1 MTDIQG
7 LDWAHTMDI
16 LLLAG
21 VVFVTVILLLLA
33 FFYLRANR
41 NFDLSLKS
49 LGSQEDLAE
58 INRQILAKKDELER
72 LEKQEGVLR
81 NNINDLNSKQATV
94 DQVTS
99 ELNQL
104 GLQYSQKRNELA
116 ELEQKLVKSKALQEF
131 VESHQKD
138 QLSEIERLIEEK
150 QKRLDELTSQIN
162 EQNGTRVMGD
172 ALKNAFNAIGEE
184 LSDLSGAQATKAQ
197 MEQEINDLKNH
208 LEQLQAQKNDINQEL
223 DALSVKLE
231 DQRIEEQ
238 VGKTLGEAFES
249 LGSELTGLQGLSAQK
264 ENLEQKLAE
273 LQEQIEDLD
282 NDHKRKTEELEELES
297 QVAEHKVGE
306 QVEQSLGAVFEN
318 LTDSL
323 NEHIS
328 GHLESLSDELTGLQG
343 LSAQKENLEQKVAE
357 LQEQIEDL
365 NNDHKRK
372 TEELEELENQ
382 VSEHKLGEQVEQS
395 LGEVFENLAG
405 SLNQQVANSFGALG
419 EEITGLQQ
427 ISSQKASLEQDIAD
441 LSDTLKKLDKE
452 YQQKKAELEQLN
464 DQADSRKVE
473 QQVEEQVGQSLSDA
487 FTRLSDSINDSM
499 IGLGSDLSQVLELS
513 AQRQKLETENQILAA
528 ENQKLAKKLSG
539 KGETEEETNKAY
551 EELETEPKQIKT
563 FIDNFDAAKTTKLNE
578 TEALE
583 RFMHYLR
590 ARKLYYPTRVI
601 KAFHTALKIQAINPL
616 AVLAGVSGTGK
627 TQLALQYSKFF
638 GIYSEHV
645 AIQPRWD
652 SKDDLL
658 GFYNFLE
665 KSFQPTPLVRALY
678 QFDQQFRIA
687 GKNEQIKDDSP
698 MMMAI
703 LDEMNLARVEY
714 YFSEFLSK
722 LELRNSD
729 YEKSEIAVGSNLNPR
744 KFFVGPNILI
754 VGTMNDDES
763 TYALSDKVLDR
774 ANVLHFGKPK
784 SFDDSTSNE
793 KVEPIK
799 VDFKLFHQWRQANNL
814 DRLDNDAKE
823 QLKKKI
829 EELNEAL
836 NQVGKP
842 FGHRVNN
849 SINAYLSA
857 YPLGSDADEMT
868 TVKLALADQIEMKII
883 PKLAG
888 LEQNDHSNDCLNL
901 LSRVIDF
908 TDDDALKGAFNVAYD
923 NYNSEGMFIW
933 RGITRSLDD

>member
-72 LEKQEGVLR
+72 LEKQAGVLR

-162 EQNGTRVMGD
+162 EQNGTKVMGD

-197 MEQEINDLKNH
+197 MEQEINDLKSH
-208 LEQLQAQKNDINQEL
+208 LTELQAQKNDISQEL
-223 DALSVKLE
+223 DDLAVKLE
-231 DQRIEEQ
+231 DHRIEEQ

-249 LGSELTGLQGLSAQK
+249 LGE
-264 ENLEQKLAE
+264 
-273 LQEQIEDLD
+273 
-282 NDHKRKTEELEELES
+282 
-297 QVAEHKVGE
+297 
-306 QVEQSLGAVFEN
+306 
-318 LTDSL
+318 
-323 NEHIS
+323 
-328 GHLESLSDELTGLQG
+328 ELTGLQG

-357 LQEQIEDL
+357 LQEQIDDL
-365 NNDHKRK
+365 DAEHQSK
-372 TEELEELENQ
+372 TEALKELESQ
-382 VSEHKLGEQVEQS
+382 VAEHKLGEQVEQS
-395 LGEVFENLAG
+395 LGEVFENLTD
-405 SLNQQVANSFGALG
+405 SLNEQISGRLESLG
-419 EEITGLQQ
+419 EELTGLQQ
-427 ISSQKASLEQDIAD
+427 ISSQKDSLEQEIEKLQEQLQALKAD
-441 LSDTLKKLDKE
+441 
-452 YQQKKAELEQLN
+452 QKKKAKELAELENQLSG
-464 DQADSRKVE
+464 QK
-473 QQVEEQVGQSLSDA
+473 VEEQVGQSLNDA
-487 FTRLSDSINDSM
+487 FTRLSDSINESM
-499 IGLGSDLSQVLELS
+499 IGLGSDLSEVLELS

-528 ENQKLAKKLSG
+528 KNKELAGKLSG
-539 KGETEEETNKAY
+539 KGETKEELDKAY
-551 EELETEPKQIKT
+551 EELETEPEQIKT
-563 FIDNFDAAKTTKLNE
+563 FLDNFDAARTTKLSE

-583 RFMHYLR
+583 QFMHYLR
-590 ARKLYYPTRVI
+590 AHKLYYPTRVI

-627 TQLALQYSKFF
+627 TQLALQYAKFF
-638 GIYSEHV
+638 DIYSEHV

-665 KSFQPTPLVRALY
+665 KKFQPTPLVRALY
-678 QFDQQFRIA
+678 KFDKYKTKA
-687 GKNEQIKDDSP
+687 ELDYIKDDSP

-722 LELRNSD
+722 LELRSSD
-729 YEKSEIAVGSNLNPR
+729 YAKSVIEVGSNLNPR
-744 KFFVGPNILI
+744 NFFVGSNVLI

-774 ANVLHFGKPK
+774 ANVLHFGKPG
-784 SFDDSTSNE
+784 SFEDSTANE
-793 KVEPIK
+793 KVAPIK

-814 DRLDNDAKE
+814 ARLDNDDKE

-857 YPLGSDADEMT
+857 YPLTEDNTVMS

>member
-99 ELNQL
+99 ELNQR

-162 EQNGTRVMGD
+162 EQNGTKVMGD

-197 MEQEINDLKNH
+197 MEQEINDLKDH

-223 DALSVKLE
+223 DDLSVKLE

-238 VGKTLGEAFES
+238 VGKTLGSVFDNLAGSLNEQVSNSFEA
-249 LGSELTGLQGLSAQK
+249 LGDEIVGLQEMSSQK
-264 ENLEQKLAE
+264 TNLTQEVEK
-273 LQEQIEDLD
+273 LQEQIDELEADR
-282 NDHKRKTEELEELES
+282 KRKAEEL
-297 QVAEHKVGE
+297 K
-306 QVEQSLGAVFEN
+306 
-318 LTDSL
+318 
-323 NEHIS
+323 
-328 GHLESLSDELTGLQG
+328 
-343 LSAQKENLEQKVAE
+343 
-357 LQEQIEDL
+357 
-365 NNDHKRK
+365 
-372 TEELEELENQ
+372 ELENQ

-405 SLNQQVANSFGALG
+405 SLNEQVSNSFEALG
-419 EEITGLQQ
+419 EEITSLQQ

-452 YQQKKAELEQLN
+452 YQQKKAELEKLN

-487 FTRLSDSINDSM
+487 FTRLSDSINKSM

-513 AQRQKLETENQILAA
+513 SQRQKLETENQLLAA
-528 ENQKLAKKLSG
+528 ENKKLANKLSG
-539 KGETEEETNKAY
+539 KGETKEELDKAY
-551 EELETEPKQIKT
+551 EELETEPEQIKT
-563 FIDNFDAAKTTKLNE
+563 FFDNFDAAKTTTLSE
-578 TEALE
+578 TDALE
-583 RFMHYLR
+583 QFMRYLR
-590 ARKLYYPTRVI
+590 SKKLYYPTRVI

-627 TQLALQYSKFF
+627 TQLALQYAKFF

-678 QFDQQFRIA
+678 QFDQFRIK
-687 GKNEQIKDDSP
+687 GKNEKIQNDSP

-722 LELRNSD
+722 LELRSSD
-729 YEKSEIAVGSNLNPR
+729 YDKSEIAVGSNLNPR
-744 KFFVGPNILI
+744 KFFVGPNVLI

-774 ANVLHFGKPK
+774 ANVLHFGKPG
-784 SFDDSTSNE
+784 SFEDSIANE
-793 KVEPIK
+793 NVEPIK

-814 DRLDNDAKE
+814 EHLESDDKE

-836 NQVGKP
+836 NHVGKP

-857 YPLGSDADEMT
+857 YPLTDDNDGMT

-888 LEQNDHSNDCLNL
+888 LEQNDHSNDCLNR

-908 TDDDALKGAFNVAYD
+908 TDDDDLKKAFSNAYD

>member
-162 EQNGTRVMGD
+162 EQNGTKVMGD

-197 MEQEINDLKNH
+197 MEQEINDLKDH

-223 DALSVKLE
+223 DDLAVKLE
-231 DQRIEEQ
+231 DHRIEEQ
-238 VGKTLGEAFES
+238 VGKTLGSVFDNLAGSLNEQVSNSFEA
-249 LGSELTGLQGLSAQK
+249 LGDEIVGLQEMSSQK
-264 ENLEQKLAE
+264 TNLTQEVEK
-273 LQEQIEDLD
+273 LQEQIDELEADR
-282 NDHKRKTEELEELES
+282 KRK
-297 QVAEHKVGE
+297 A
-306 QVEQSLGAVFEN
+306 
-318 LTDSL
+318 
-323 NEHIS
+323 
-328 GHLESLSDELTGLQG
+328 
-343 LSAQKENLEQKVAE
+343 
-357 LQEQIEDL
+357 
-365 NNDHKRK
+365 
-372 TEELEELENQ
+372 EELEELENQ

-405 SLNQQVANSFGALG
+405 SLNEQVSNSFGALG

-452 YQQKKAELEQLN
+452 YQQKKAELEKLN

-487 FTRLSDSINDSM
+487 FTRLSDSINESM
-499 IGLGSDLSQVLELS
+499 IGLGSDLSKVLELS
-513 AQRQKLETENQILAA
+513 AQRQKLETENQLLAA

-539 KGETEEETNKAY
+539 KGENKEELDKAY
-551 EELETEPKQIKT
+551 EELETEPEQIRT
-563 FIDNFDAAKTTKLNE
+563 FIDNFDAAKTTNLSE
-578 TEALE
+578 AEALE
-583 RFMHYLR
+583 QFMRFLR
-590 ARKLYYPTRVI
+590 SHKLYYPTRVI
-601 KAFHTALKIQAINPL
+601 NAFHTALKIQAINPL

-627 TQLALQYSKFF
+627 TQLALQYAKFF
-638 GIYSEHV
+638 NIYSEHV

-678 QFDQQFRIA
+678 RFDKYKTQPKLDHI
-687 GKNEQIKDDSP
+687 EDDSP

-722 LELRNSD
+722 LELRSSD
-729 YEKSEIAVGSNLNPR
+729 YAKSVIEVGSNLNPR
-744 KFFVGPNILI
+744 KFYVGSNVLI

-774 ANVLHFGKPK
+774 ANVLHFGKPG
-784 SFDDSTSNE
+784 SFDNDAPNE
-793 KVEPIK
+793 GEVSPIK
-799 VDFKLFHQWRQANNL
+799 VDFKLFHQWRNSKNFKHL
-814 DRLDNDAKE
+814 SNEDKE
-823 QLKKKI
+823 QLNHKI

-849 SINAYLSA
+849 SIKSYLQA
-857 YPLGSDADEMT
+857 YPLVTDADPMT
-868 TVKLALADQIEMKII
+868 TVKQALADQVEMKII

-901 LSRVIDF
+901 LGRVISYTEDE
-908 TDDDALKGAFNVAYD
+908 ALNEAFRKAQE
-923 NYNSEGMFIW
+923 NYNTEGMFIW
-933 RGITRSLDD
+933 RGVTRTDD

>member
-16 LLLAG
+16 FLLVG

-162 EQNGTRVMGD
+162 EQNGTKGMGD

-184 LSDLSGAQATKAQ
+184 LSDLSGSQATKAQ
-197 MEQEINDLKNH
+197 MEQEINDLKSH
-208 LEQLQAQKNDINQEL
+208 LTELQAQKNDISQEL
-223 DALSVKLE
+223 DDLAVKLE
-231 DQRIEEQ
+231 DHRIEEQ
-238 VGKTLGEAFES
+238 VGKTLGSVFD
-249 LGSELTGLQGLSAQK
+249 
-264 ENLEQKLAE
+264 NLA
-273 LQEQIEDLD
+273 
-282 NDHKRKTEELEELES
+282 
-297 QVAEHKVGE
+297 G
-306 QVEQSLGAVFEN
+306 
-318 LTDSL
+318 SL
-323 NEHIS
+323 NEQVSNSFEALGEEIVGLQEMS
-328 GHLESLSDELTGLQG
+328 TQKTNLTQEVEKLQGQIDELE
-343 LSAQKENLEQKVAE
+343 A
-357 LQEQIEDL
+357 DR
-365 NNDHKRK
+365 KRK
-372 TEELEELENQ
+372 AEELEELENQ

-405 SLNQQVANSFGALG
+405 SLNEQVSNSFGALG

-427 ISSQKASLEQDIAD
+427 ISSQKESLERDIAN
-441 LSDTLKKLDKE
+441 LSDTLEQLEAE
-452 YQQKKAELEQLN
+452 YQKKSAELEQLN

-487 FTRLSDSINDSM
+487 FTRLSDSINESM

-513 AQRQKLETENQILAA
+513 AQRQKLETENQLLAA

-539 KGETEEETNKAY
+539 KGETKEEPDKAY
-551 EELETEPKQIKT
+551 EELETEPEQIKT
-563 FIDNFDAAKTTKLNE
+563 FLDNFDAAKTTKLSE
-578 TEALE
+578 IDALE
-583 RFMHYLR
+583 QFMRYLR
-590 ARKLYYPTRVI
+590 SQDLYYPHRVI
-601 KAFHTALKIQAINPL
+601 KAFHTALKIQDINPL
-616 AVLAGVSGTGK
+616 AVLAGISGTGK
-627 TQLALQYSKFF
+627 TQLALRYAEFF
-638 GIYSEHV
+638 GFYSEHV
-645 AIQPRWD
+645 AVQPRWD

-658 GFYNFLE
+658 GFYNFIEE
-665 KSFQPTPLVRALY
+665 KFQPTPLVRALY
-678 QFDQQFRIA
+678 QFDQFHIA
-687 GKNEQIKDDSP
+687 GKNKQIKNDSP
-698 MMMAI
+698 MMMVI

-722 LELRNSD
+722 LELRNSPD
-729 YEKSEIAVGSNLNPR
+729 YDKSVIEVGSNLNPR
-744 KFFVGPNILI
+744 KFYVGSNVLI

-784 SFDDSTSNE
+784 SFDDSTTKE
-793 KVEPIK
+793 KVEPIRI
-799 VDFKLFHQWRQANNL
+799 DFKLFQQWRQTNNL
-814 DRLDNDAKE
+814 LRLASDDKE

-829 EELNEAL
+829 EELNDAL

-849 SINAYLSA
+849 SINAYLNA
-857 YPLGSDADEMT
+857 YPLGSNADEMT

>member
-138 QLSEIERLIEEK
+138 QLSEIERLIEDK

-162 EQNGTRVMGD
+162 EQNGTKVMGD

-197 MEQEINDLKNH
+197 MEQEINDLKDH

-223 DALSVKLE
+223 DDLAVKLE
-231 DQRIEEQ
+231 DHRIEEQ
-238 VGKTLGEAFES
+238 VGKTLGSVFDNLAGSLNEQVSNSFEA
-249 LGSELTGLQGLSAQK
+249 LGEEIVGLQEMSTQK
-264 ENLEQKLAE
+264 TNLTQEVEK
-273 LQEQIEDLD
+273 LQEQIDELEADR
-282 NDHKRKTEELEELES
+282 KRK
-297 QVAEHKVGE
+297 A
-306 QVEQSLGAVFEN
+306 
-318 LTDSL
+318 
-323 NEHIS
+323 
-328 GHLESLSDELTGLQG
+328 
-343 LSAQKENLEQKVAE
+343 
-357 LQEQIEDL
+357 
-365 NNDHKRK
+365 
-372 TEELEELENQ
+372 EELEELENQ

-405 SLNQQVANSFGALG
+405 SLNEQVSNSFGALG
-419 EEITGLQQ
+419 EEITGLQR

-452 YQQKKAELEQLN
+452 YQQKKAELEKLN

-487 FTRLSDSINDSM
+487 FTRLSDSINESM
-499 IGLGSDLSQVLELS
+499 IGLGSDLSKVLELS
-513 AQRQKLETENQILAA
+513 AQRQKLETENQLLAA

-539 KGETEEETNKAY
+539 KGENKEELDKAY
-551 EELETEPKQIKT
+551 EELETEPEQIRT
-563 FIDNFDAAKTTKLNE
+563 FIDNFDAAKTTKLSE

-583 RFMHYLR
+583 QFMQYLR
-590 ARKLYYPTRVI
+590 ARKLYYPQRVI

-627 TQLALQYSKFF
+627 TQLALQYAKFF
-638 GIYSEHV
+638 NIYSEHV

-678 QFDQQFRIA
+678 RFDKYKTQPKLDHI
-687 GKNEQIKDDSP
+687 EDDSP

-722 LELRNSD
+722 LELRSSD
-729 YEKSEIAVGSNLNPR
+729 YAKSVIEVGSNLNPR
-744 KFFVGPNILI
+744 KFYVGSNVLI

-774 ANVLHFGKPK
+774 ANVLHFGKPG
-784 SFDDSTSNE
+784 SFEDSTANE
-793 KVEPIK
+793 KVAPIK

>member
-162 EQNGTRVMGD
+162 EQNGTKVMGD

-197 MEQEINDLKNH
+197 MEQEINDLKDH

-223 DALSVKLE
+223 DDLAVKLE
-231 DQRIEEQ
+231 DHRIEEQ
-238 VGKTLGEAFES
+238 VGKTLGSVFDNLAGSLNEQVSNSFEA
-249 LGSELTGLQGLSAQK
+249 LGDEIVGLQEMSSQK
-264 ENLEQKLAE
+264 TNLTQEVEK
-273 LQEQIEDLD
+273 LQEQIDELEADR
-282 NDHKRKTEELEELES
+282 KRK
-297 QVAEHKVGE
+297 A
-306 QVEQSLGAVFEN
+306 
-318 LTDSL
+318 
-323 NEHIS
+323 
-328 GHLESLSDELTGLQG
+328 
-343 LSAQKENLEQKVAE
+343 
-357 LQEQIEDL
+357 
-365 NNDHKRK
+365 
-372 TEELEELENQ
+372 EELEELENQ

-405 SLNQQVANSFGALG
+405 SLNEQVSNSFGALG

-452 YQQKKAELEQLN
+452 YQQKKAELEKLN

-487 FTRLSDSINDSM
+487 FTRLSDSINESM
-499 IGLGSDLSQVLELS
+499 IGLGSDLSKVLELS

-539 KGETEEETNKAY
+539 KGETKEELDKAY
-551 EELETEPKQIKT
+551 EELETEPEQIKT
-563 FIDNFDAAKTTKLNE
+563 FLDNFDAAKTTNLSE
-578 TEALE
+578 AEALE
-583 RFMHYLR
+583 QFMRFLR
-590 ARKLYYPTRVI
+590 SHKLYYPTRVI
-601 KAFHTALKIQAINPL
+601 NAFHTALKIQAINPL

-627 TQLALQYSKFF
+627 TQLALQYAKFF
-638 GIYSEHV
+638 NIYSEHV

-678 QFDQQFRIA
+678 RFDKYKTQPKLDHI
-687 GKNEQIKDDSP
+687 EDDSP

-722 LELRNSD
+722 LELRSSD
-729 YEKSEIAVGSNLNPR
+729 YAKSVIEVGSNLNPR
-744 KFFVGPNILI
+744 KFYVGSNVLI

-774 ANVLHFGKPK
+774 ANVLHFGKPG
-784 SFDDSTSNE
+784 SFDNDAPNE
-793 KVEPIK
+793 GEVSPIK
-799 VDFKLFHQWRQANNL
+799 VDFKLFHQWRNSKNFKHL
-814 DRLDNDAKE
+814 SNEDKE
-823 QLKKKI
+823 QLNHKI

-849 SINAYLSA
+849 SIKSYLQA
-857 YPLGSDADEMT
+857 YPLVTDADPMT
-868 TVKLALADQIEMKII
+868 TVKQALADQVEMKII

-901 LSRVIDF
+901 LGRVISYTEDE
-908 TDDDALKGAFNVAYD
+908 ALNEAFRKAQE
-923 NYNSEGMFIW
+923 NYNTEGMFIW
-933 RGITRSLDD
+933 RGVTRTDD

>member
-7 LDWAHTMDI
+7 FEWAHTMDI

-138 QLSEIERLIEEK
+138 QLSEIERLIEDK

-162 EQNGTRVMGD
+162 EQNGTKVMGD

-197 MEQEINDLKNH
+197 MEQEINDLKDH

-223 DALSVKLE
+223 DDLAVKLE
-231 DQRIEEQ
+231 DHRIEEQ
-238 VGKTLGEAFES
+238 VGKTLGSVFDNLAGSLNEQVSNSFEA
-249 LGSELTGLQGLSAQK
+249 LGEEIVGLQEMSTQK
-264 ENLEQKLAE
+264 TNLTQEVEK
-273 LQEQIEDLD
+273 LQEQIDELEADR
-282 NDHKRKTEELEELES
+282 KRK
-297 QVAEHKVGE
+297 A
-306 QVEQSLGAVFEN
+306 
-318 LTDSL
+318 D
-323 NEHIS
+323 
-328 GHLESLSDELTGLQG
+328 
-343 LSAQKENLEQKVAE
+343 
-357 LQEQIEDL
+357 
-365 NNDHKRK
+365 
-372 TEELEELENQ
+372 ELEELENQ

-405 SLNQQVANSFGALG
+405 SLNEQVSNSFGALG
-419 EEITGLQQ
+419 EEITGLQR

-452 YQQKKAELEQLN
+452 YQQKKAELEKLN

-487 FTRLSDSINDSM
+487 FTRLSDSINESM

-513 AQRQKLETENQILAA
+513 AQRQKLETENQLLAA

-539 KGETEEETNKAY
+539 KGETKEELDKAY
-551 EELETEPKQIKT
+551 EELETEPEQIKT
-563 FIDNFDAAKTTKLNE
+563 FLDNFDAAKTTKLSE
-578 TEALE
+578 IDALE
-583 RFMHYLR
+583 QFMHYLR
-590 ARKLYYPTRVI
+590 ANKLYYPTRVI

-627 TQLALQYSKFF
+627 TQLALQYAKFF

-678 QFDQQFRIA
+678 QFDQFRIK

-722 LELRNSD
+722 LELRSSD
-729 YEKSEIAVGSNLNPR
+729 YAKSEIAIGSNLNPR
-744 KFFVGPNILI
+744 TFFVGPNVLI

-774 ANVLHFGKPK
+774 ANVLHFGKPR
-784 SFDDSTSNE
+784 SFEDSTANE
-793 KVEPIK
+793 KVAPIK
-799 VDFKLFHQWRQANNL
+799 VDFKLFHQWRQVNNL
-814 DRLDNDAKE
+814 ARLVSDDKE

-836 NQVGKP
+836 NHVGKP

-849 SINAYLSA
+849 SINAYLSS
-857 YPLGSDADEMT
+857 YPLSSDTDVMT

>member
-16 LLLAG
+16 ALLVG

-162 EQNGTRVMGD
+162 EQNGTKVMGD

-197 MEQEINDLKNH
+197 MEQEINDLKSH
-208 LEQLQAQKNDINQEL
+208 LSELQAQKNDISQEL
-223 DALSVKLE
+223 DDLAVKLE
-231 DQRIEEQ
+231 DHRIEEQ
-238 VGKTLGEAFES
+238 VGKTLGSVFDNLAGSLNEQVSNSFEA
-249 LGSELTGLQGLSAQK
+249 LGDEIVGLQEMSSQK
-264 ENLEQKLAE
+264 TNLTQEVEK
-273 LQEQIEDLD
+273 LQEQIDELEADR
-282 NDHKRKTEELEELES
+282 KRK
-297 QVAEHKVGE
+297 A
-306 QVEQSLGAVFEN
+306 
-318 LTDSL
+318 
-323 NEHIS
+323 
-328 GHLESLSDELTGLQG
+328 
-343 LSAQKENLEQKVAE
+343 
-357 LQEQIEDL
+357 
-365 NNDHKRK
+365 
-372 TEELEELENQ
+372 EELEELENQ

-405 SLNQQVANSFGALG
+405 SLNEQVSNSFGALG

-452 YQQKKAELEQLN
+452 YQQKKAELEKLN

-487 FTRLSDSINDSM
+487 FTRLSDSINESM

-513 AQRQKLETENQILAA
+513 AQRQKLETENQLLAA

-539 KGETEEETNKAY
+539 KGETKEKLDEAY
-551 EELETEPKQIKT
+551 KELETEPEQIKT
-563 FIDNFDAAKTTKLNE
+563 FLGNFKAAKTTNLSE
-578 TEALE
+578 TKALE
-583 RFMHYLR
+583 QFMHYLR
-590 ARKLYYPTRVI
+590 ARKLYYPQRVI

-627 TQLALQYSKFF
+627 TQLALQYAKFF
-638 GIYSEHV
+638 GFYSEHV
-645 AIQPRWD
+645 AVQPRWD

-665 KSFQPTPLVRALY
+665 KKFQPTALVRALFR
-678 QFDQQFRIA
+678 FDKYKTQPKLNSIQ
-687 GKNEQIKDDSP
+687 DDSP

-722 LELRNSD
+722 LELRGSD
-729 YEKSEIAVGSNLNPR
+729 YEKSVIEVGSNLNPR
-744 KFFVGPNILI
+744 QFYVGSNVVI

-774 ANVLHFGKPK
+774 ANVLHFGKPG
-784 SFDDSTSNE
+784 SFEDSTANE
-793 KVEPIK
+793 KVAPIK
-799 VDFKLFHQWRQANNL
+799 VDFKLFHQWRQVNNL
-814 DRLDNDAKE
+814 ARLVSDDKE

-836 NQVGKP
+836 NHVGKP

-849 SINAYLSA
+849 SINAYLSS
-857 YPLGSDADEMT
+857 YPLSSDTDVMT